1 MSDLE
6 SNTDSQDHSLPKDDS
21 LTDLRG
27 RRRDAAAAPNVQRE
41 GLPEGYRMR
50 ADTHYVEHLSARGAG
65 PLIRSIPT
73 QSIDSAGDSIGH
85 AELDPLIRSI
95 KAHGIVQPLL
105 VRKRD
110 ARYTVIGGRKR
121 LAAAQFA
128 GLVTVPCVIH
138 QVTEAEAEALAQADN
153 LRYSA
158 PSSLQHQALASEVAD
173 DLRRQLTTH
182 LTTVQTAS
190 SLLASGESI
199 GGHVGLDLVRAN
211 AARASWLL
219 EATELLTN
227 GPARHRYP
235 RMLASVVEQVLDA
248 VGPESRLVRAQVRA
262 HFADNAASIS
272 IDDNTVAVGLTGVIV
287 ALLALVAQTEAATIN
302 VKAASA
308 EGGVIALEIIG
319 TPIAL
324 PETKADRFFDQ
335 TWTDRP
341 GGWSALIGA
350 WAARAAAERRGGSA
364 AFRVDGRGSGFVKLL
379 LPETARGRHASE

>member
-1 MSDLE
+1 VSDLE

-21 LTDLRG
+21 LPDLRV
-27 RRRDAAAAPNVQRE
+27 RRRDAAGPNVQRE

-50 ADTHYVEHLSARGAG
+50 ADTHYVEHLSARGGG

-73 QSIDSAGDSIGH
+73 QSIDGAGESLGH

-95 KAHGIVQPLL
+95 KTLGVVQPLL

-128 GLVTVPCVIH
+128 GLAAVPCLIH

-153 LRYSA
+153 LRYTASSA
-158 PSSLQHQALASEVAD
+158 LQQHALAGEVAD

-182 LTTVQTAS
+182 LATVQTAS
-190 SLLASGESI
+190 SLLASGESVAA
-199 GGHVGLDLVRAN
+199 HVGLDLVRAH
-211 AARASWLL
+211 AARAAWLL

-227 GPARHRYP
+227 NPVRHRFT
-235 RMLASVVEQVLDA
+235 RMLASVVEQVLDT
-248 VGPESRLVRAQVRA
+248 VGPDSRLVRAQIRA

-272 IDDNTVAVGLTGVIV
+272 VEDNTVAVGLTGAIV
-287 ALLALVAQTEAATIN
+287 ALLALVAQTEAPTIS
-302 VKAASA
+302 VKAGSA
-308 EGGVIALEIIG
+308 DGSAITLEIAA
-319 TPIAL
+319 TPIVL
-324 PETKADRFFDQ
+324 PEAKASRFFDQ

-341 GGWSALIGA
+341 GGWPALIGA
-350 WAARAAAERRGGSA
+350 WAARAAAEQRGGSA
-364 AFRVDGRGSGFVKLL
+364 SFRVDAHGSGFVKLL
-379 LPETARGRHASE
+379 LPEIVRDPKG